1 MSYSASFMAC
11 QIPLK
16 LGLPSGV
23 RGARYAVVA
32 LGFAAA
38 AAGVAG
44 AVRGVWA
51 VPVACARRAVGGVA
65 RVAGAVCAHDGE
77 ALKHNAHEVSVI
89 AILKAVLP
97 ADTPIKKA
105 PLRYR
110 LGWLASAMFIPLFQ
124 HVRER

>member
-1 MSYSASFMAC
+1 MSYSASFIAC

-32 LGFAAA
+32 AGFAAVG
-38 AAGVAG
+38 AGVAG
-44 AVRGVWA
+44 AV
-51 VPVACARRAVGGVA
+51 CASN
-65 RVAGAVCAHDGE
+65 GE
-77 ALKHNAHEVSVI
+77 ALKHNAHKVTVT
-89 AILKAVLP
+89 AILKV
-97 ADTPIKKA
+97 

-110 LGWLASAMFIPLFQ
+110 LGWLASAVFVPLFQ

>member
-1 MSYSASFMAC
+1 MAC

-23 RGARYAVVA
+23 RGARYAAGA
-32 LGFAAA
+32 LGFGAA

-44 AVRGVWA
+44 AV
-51 VPVACARRAVGGVA
+51 CAN
-65 RVAGAVCAHDGE
+65 DGE
-77 ALKHNAHEVSVI
+77 ALKHNAHTVSVI
-89 AILKAVLP
+89 AILKV
-97 ADTPIKKA
+97 

-110 LGWLASAMFIPLFQ
+110 LGWLASAEFVPLFQ

>member
-1 MSYSASFMAC
+1 MSCSASFIAC

-23 RGARYAVVA
+23 RGARYAAVA

-44 AVRGVWA
+44 AV
-51 VPVACARRAVGGVA
+51 CAN
-65 RVAGAVCAHDGE
+65 DGE
-77 ALKHNAHEVSVI
+77 ALKHNAHTVSVI
-89 AILKAVLP
+89 AILKV
-97 ADTPIKKA
+97 

-110 LGWLASAMFIPLFQ
+110 LGWLASAEFVPLFQ

>member
-1 MSYSASFMAC
+1 MAC

-16 LGLPSGV
+16 FGLPSGV

-38 AAGVAG
+38 AAGVADAG
-44 AVRGVWA
+44 
-51 VPVACARRAVGGVA
+51 RAVGGVV
-65 RVAGAVCAHDGE
+65 RVAGVVCANDGE
-77 ALKHNAHEVSVI
+77 ALKHNAHRVSVI
-89 AILKAVLP
+89 AILKV
-97 ADTPIKKA
+97 

-110 LGWLASAMFIPLFQ
+110 LAWLASAVFIPLFQ

>member
-32 LGFAAA
+32 LAFAAA

-44 AVRGVWA
+44 AVRGV
-51 VPVACARRAVGGVA
+51 
-65 RVAGAVCAHDGE
+65 
-77 ALKHNAHEVSVI
+77 
-89 AILKAVLP
+89 
-97 ADTPIKKA
+97 
-105 PLRYR
+105 
-110 LGWLASAMFIPLFQ
+110 
-124 HVRER
+124 

>member
-44 AVRGVWA
+44 AVRGVCA
-51 VPVACARRAVGGVA
+51 VPVACAGRAVGGVA
-65 RVAGAVCAHDGE
+65 RVAGAVCANDGE
-77 ALKHNAHEVSVI
+77 ALKHNAHKVSVI
-89 AILKAVLP
+89 AILEALFP
-97 ADTPIKKA
+97 ADTPIRR
-105 PLRYR
+105 PLSVIAWA
-110 LGWLASAMFIPLFQ
+110 G
-124 HVRER
+124 

>member
-1 MSYSASFMAC
+1 MAC

-44 AVRGVWA
+44 AV
-51 VPVACARRAVGGVA
+51 CAN
-65 RVAGAVCAHDGE
+65 DGE
-77 ALKHNAHEVSVI
+77 ALKHNAHKVSVI
-89 AILKAVLP
+89 AILKV
-97 ADTPIKKA
+97 

-110 LGWLASAMFIPLFQ
+110 LGWLASAVFVPLFQ

>member
-44 AVRGVWA
+44 AVRG
-51 VPVACARRAVGGVA
+51 
-65 RVAGAVCAHDGE
+65 AVCANDGE
-77 ALKHNAHEVSVI
+77 ALRHNAHKVSVM
-89 AILKAVLP
+89 AILKALFP
-97 ADTPIKKA
+97 ADTPIRRS

-110 LGWLASAMFIPLFQ
+110 LGCSASAVFIPLFQ

>member
-1 MSYSASFMAC
+1 MAC

-32 LGFAAA
+32 LGCAPA
-38 AAGVAG
+38 AAGVAD
-44 AVRGVWA
+44 
-51 VPVACARRAVGGVA
+51 
-65 RVAGAVCAHDGE
+65 AVCANDGE
-77 ALKHNAHEVSVI
+77 ALKHNAHKVAVI
-89 AILKAVLP
+89 AILKV
-97 ADTPIKKA
+97 

-110 LGWLASAMFIPLFQ
+110 LGWLASAVFVPLFQ